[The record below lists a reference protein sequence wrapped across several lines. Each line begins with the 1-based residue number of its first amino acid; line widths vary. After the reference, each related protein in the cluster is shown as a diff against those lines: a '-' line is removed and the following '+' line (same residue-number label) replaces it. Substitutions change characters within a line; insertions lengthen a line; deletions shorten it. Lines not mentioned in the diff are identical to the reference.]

1 MAMNIF
7 DFKAQDVSVKT
18 EKSIFNAGTSN
29 RSGARAQETKKFFE
43 VLQAQVN
50 AEQPVDQ
57 SQIMNKLPAV
67 LKDVAEV
74 TEATD
79 VVEEVVRLIEETVQ
93 EDSNEVDVL
102 NQLAQLIQSL
112 EQQTIEVDGIA
123 KPILSSDQKVVLDD
137 LKQLFSQLQVMLNN
151 QQTLDLQQLQQLF
164 NKLMQL
170 FKNNAEWMESNT
182 VFRKIPV
189 AEIMLLLNQ
198 LQNGQQDD
206 FLKTLHKLL
215 DSLKNPAQ
223 LQSNNPSTG
232 IGTSNHEASNL
243 ANTQTNTTT
252 NTINTNQIA
261 QQQNQNMVE
270 VQTQTTSTGTAA
282 TQTNEQPT
290 SQNIIVNQT
299 APQTNTVQ
307 VTVTQSQTP
316 TMTPQQLPQELQ
328 KMMKT
333 FRFNR
338 ANGNSE
344 ARILLNPE
352 QLGHVNVKISVNN
365 GMVVAQIYTDTAMAK
380 EALEAQMLHL
390 RAALQSSG
398 LTVERLEVFNNT
410 VLSQQ
415 FHDQRKQQSNQ
426 QFNQQSK
433 QKSNEYVDLNEEI
446 EQASKLKD
454 PLQVGMGS
462 NLDVTA

>member
-1 MAMNIF
+1 
-7 DFKAQDVSVKT
+7 
-18 EKSIFNAGTSN
+18 
-29 RSGARAQETKKFFE
+29 
-43 VLQAQVN
+43 
-50 AEQPVDQ
+50 
-57 SQIMNKLPAV
+57 
-67 LKDVAEV
+67 
-74 TEATD
+74 
-79 VVEEVVRLIEETVQ
+79 
-93 EDSNEVDVL
+93 
-102 NQLAQLIQSL
+102 
-112 EQQTIEVDGIA
+112 
-123 KPILSSDQKVVLDD
+123 
-137 LKQLFSQLQVMLNN
+137 
-151 QQTLDLQQLQQLF
+151 
-164 NKLMQL
+164 MQL